1 MAEQLLTGAIQAPGF
16 SGLNIQ
22 DSTVQLTSGFAL
34 EAYNC
39 VIDRYGRIGARKGWT
54 KVNPSVIGSGGSVR
68 SIFEF
73 NTNDGNVIISAANNH
88 LYVGSNVPVEQK
100 ICGVNFHTSTYSQ
113 SGTTIT
119 ITQSSHGYTV
129 GQQLYFVKTSGDAV
143 TGFYTV
149 ATVISSSQFTITATA
164 SLTTSGNC
172 NIVNVLPYAII
183 SDNWQFVSMP
193 YSGGL
198 TGSPHAIAVQAG
210 QPPLIYHKLG
220 TSTHSHT
227 DGFGFQRLGDVA
239 SLPTGYT
246 ADTFK
251 PSCALASFGRL
262 WVANIGSDDQ
272 VVYFSDLQ
280 DPSNFT
286 TGTAGYLDIS
296 TVIPTGDGI
305 VALASHNGF
314 LVIFCHRSIILYA
327 NPTDPAQLAVQDVIK
342 GVGCIA
348 RDSVAS
354 VAGTDNLFLSETG
367 IQSLQ
372 RLVQEKS
379 MPFRDVSKNV
389 RDELISNVNS
399 EDLDNIKAVYYAPDA
414 FYLLT
419 LPNTGFTY
427 CFDTRGQLENGA
439 ARATVWQQIRPTAF
453 CVLADRSLY
462 IGRPGYIGKYE
473 GYTDNNSAYRFSYYT
488 NYFDMDSPTT
498 IKILKKIGVVA
509 IGGRSQILS
518 VKWAFDYVGS
528 YDAATIALASGG
540 ISEYN
545 IGEYGIAEYSSGISL
560 DSVKFN
566 ATGTGKVV
574 QLGFECD
581 INGSPLSIQKIDLAL
596 KQGKNL

>member
-54 KVNPSVIGSGGSVR
+54 KVNTDAVSTGSIKA
-68 SIFEF
+68 IFEF
-73 NTNDGNVIISAANNH
+73 VKDDGNVVISAANNH
-88 LYVGSNVPVEQK
+88 LYTGTDTLVQERIFGA
-100 ICGVNFHTSTYSQ
+100 NFHESTYAQ
-113 SGTTIT
+113 SGTVIT
-119 ITQSSHGYTV
+119 VTQVAHGYSV
-129 GQQLYFVKTSGDAV
+129 GQTIEFLVTSGASV
-143 TGFYTV
+143 TGIYTV
-149 ATVISSSQFTITATA
+149 TTVPTADSFTITATA
-164 SLTTSGNC
+164 SATASGNC
-172 NIVNVLPYAII
+172 QTTNVLPYAILD
-183 SDNWQFVSMP
+183 DNWQFVSMP

-198 TGSPHAIAVQAG
+198 TGSPHVIAVQKG
-210 QPPLIYHKLG
+210 QAPLVYHKKGSAANAHTG
-220 TSTHSHT
+220 TY
-227 DGFGFQRLGDVA
+227 GFQRLGDI
-239 SLPTGYT
+239 STLPTGYT
-246 ADTFK
+246 VDTFK
-251 PSCALASFGRL
+251 PACALTSFGRL
-262 WVANIGSDDQ
+262 WVAGIGSNDQ

-280 DPSNFT
+280 NPTNFT

-327 NPTDPAQLAVQDVIK
+327 NPTDPAQLTVQDIIK

-367 IQSLQ
+367 VQSLQ

-399 EDLDNIKAVYYAPDA
+399 EDLDNVKAVYYAPDA

-439 ARATVWQQIRPTAF
+439 ARATVWQQIKPTAF

-462 IGRPGYIGKYE
+462 IGKPGRIGKYE
-473 GYTDNNSAYRFSYYT
+473 GYDDNGSSYRFSYYT
-488 NYFDMDSPTT
+488 NYFDMDQPTV

-509 IGGRSQILS
+509 IGGRGQNLS
-518 VKWAFDYVGS
+518 VKWAFDYTGG
-528 YDAATIALASGG
+528 YDSAAIALSSGG
-540 ISEYN
+540 ISEYG
-545 IGEYGIAEYSSGISL
+545 IGEYGIAEYSTGISL

>member
-16 SGLNIQ
+16 YGLNIQ

-54 KVNPSVIGSGGSVR
+54 KVNTSAVGSGSFKA
-68 SIFEF
+68 IFELVKD
-73 NTNDGNVIISAANNH
+73 DGNVVLSAANNH
-88 LYVGSNVPVEQK
+88 IYTGTDTLTEQR
-100 ICGVNFHTSTYSQ
+100 IYGANFHTSTYSQ
-113 SGTTIT
+113 TTTVIT
-119 ITQSSHGYTV
+119 VTQVAHGYTL
-129 GQQLYFVKTSGDAV
+129 GQTIEFVATSGAGV
-143 TGFYTV
+143 SGIYTV
-149 ATVISSSQFTITATA
+149 TTVPTADSFTITAAA
-164 SLTTSGNC
+164 SATTSGNC
-172 NIVNVLPYAII
+172 QTVNVFPYAILD
-183 SDNWQFVSMP
+183 DNWQFVAMP

-198 TGSPHAIAVQAG
+198 EGSPHVIAVQKG
-210 QPPLIYHKLG
+210 QAPLVYHKKG
-220 TSTHSHT
+220 TAANAHT
-227 DGFGFQRLGDVA
+227 GTYGLQRLGDIA
-239 SLPTGYT
+239 TLPTGYDV
-246 ADTFK
+246 DTFK
-251 PSCALASFGRL
+251 PSCALAAFGRL
-262 WVANIGSDDQ
+262 WVANIGSNDQ
-272 VVYFSDLQ
+272 SVYFSDLQ
-280 DPSNFT
+280 DPANFR

-314 LVIFCHRSIILYA
+314 LVIFCHRSIVLYA
-327 NPTDPAQLAVQDVIK
+327 NPTDPSQLTVQDVIK

-367 IQSLQ
+367 VQSLQ

-399 EDLDNIKAVYYAPDA
+399 EDLDDIKAVYYAPDA

-439 ARATVWQQIRPTAF
+439 ARATVWQQIEPTAF

-462 IGRPGYIGKYE
+462 IGRPGYIGNYE
-473 GYTDNNSAYRFSYYT
+473 EYADNGSSYRFSYYT

-498 IKILKKIGVVA
+498 IKILKKVGVVA
-509 IGGRSQILS
+509 IGGRSQVLS
-518 VKWAFDYVGS
+518 VKWAFDYTGS
-528 YDAATIALASGG
+528 YDSATIALSSGG
-540 ISEYN
+540 IYEYN

>member
-54 KVNPSVIGSGGSVR
+54 KVNTTAASTGSFR
-68 SIFEF
+68 AIFELVK
-73 NTNDGNVIISAANNH
+73 NDGNIVVSAANNK
-88 LYVGSNVPVEQK
+88 LYTGTTTLTEQSILGTNYK
-100 ICGVNFHTSTYSQ
+100 SGATYSQ
-113 SGTTIT
+113 TGTTVT
-119 ITQSSHGYTV
+119 VTKVAHGYTA
-129 GQQLYFVKTSGDAV
+129 GQTIYFNVLSGTLPSKTYAV
-143 TGFYTV
+143 
-149 ATVISSSQFTITATA
+149 SSPAADSFTLTATA
-164 SLTTSGNC
+164 SATTSGSGSL
-172 NIVNVLPYAII
+172 INVLPYAITEN
-183 SDNWQFVSMP
+183 NWQLTAMP
-193 YSGGL
+193 YLGGIN
-198 TGSPHAIAVQAG
+198 SSAHVIAVQRNHA
-210 QPPLIYHKLG
+210 PLIYHRYG
-220 TSTHSHT
+220 TGHT
-227 DGFGFQRLGDVA
+227 DIYGFQRLGDIA
-239 SLPTGYT
+239 TLPTGYT
-246 ADTFK
+246 VDTFK
-251 PSCALASFGRL
+251 PACSLTAFGRL
-262 WVANIGSDDQ
+262 WVANIGTDDQ
-272 VVYFSDLQ
+272 TIYFSDLQ
-280 DPSNFT
+280 DPKNFT

-296 TVIPTGDGI
+296 QVIPTGDGI
-305 VALASHNGF
+305 VSVASHNGF
-314 LVIFCHRSIILYA
+314 LVIFCRRHIVLYA
-327 NPTDPAQLAVQDVIK
+327 NPTDPTAITVQDVIK

-367 IQSLQ
+367 VQSLQ
-372 RLVQEKS
+372 RLISEKS
-379 MPFRDVSKNV
+379 MPFRDISKNV
-389 RDELISNVNS
+389 RDDLISNVNTES
-399 EDLDNIKAVYYAPDA
+399 ADNIKAVYYAPDA

-419 LPNTGFTY
+419 LPTTGFTY

-439 ARATVWQQIRPTAF
+439 ARATVWRNINPTAF
-453 CVLADRSLY
+453 CVTESRKLY
-462 IGRPGYIGKYE
+462 IGKPGYIGVYE
-473 GYTDNNSAYRFSYYT
+473 EYADNTIPYRFSYYT

-509 IGGRSQILS
+509 IGGRGQNLS
-518 VKWAFDYVGS
+518 VKWAFDYTGNHDS
-528 YDAATIALASGG
+528 QTIALSSGG
-540 ISEYN
+540 IAEYN

>member
-39 VIDRYGRIGARKGWT
+39 VIDKYGRIGARKGWN
-54 KVNPSVIGSGGSVR
+54 KVNSTAVSTGSFR
-68 SIFEF
+68 SIFELVK
-73 NTNDGNVIISAANNH
+73 NDGNIVVSAANNH
-88 LYVGSNVPVEQK
+88 VYVGTTTPVEQSIYGTNYK
-100 ICGVNFHTSTYSQ
+100 SGATYTQTGTTVTVTKTAHDYVAGQIVHFNVS
-113 SGTTIT
+113 SGTLPDGNYAVIAPTT
-119 ITQSSHGYTV
+119 DTFTV
-129 GQQLYFVKTSGDAV
+129 
-143 TGFYTV
+143 
-149 ATVISSSQFTITATA
+149 TAAA
-164 SLTTSGNC
+164 SATTSGSASL
-172 NIVNVLPYAII
+172 INVIPYAITEN
-183 SDNWQFVSMP
+183 NWQFTGMP
-193 YSGGL
+193 YLGGINSSAHII
-198 TGSPHAIAVQAG
+198 GVQRNHT
-210 QPPLIYHKLG
+210 PLIYHRYG
-220 TSTHSHT
+220 TDHT
-227 DGFGFQRLGDVA
+227 DEYGLQRLADIA

-246 ADTFK
+246 ADNFK
-251 PSCALASFGRL
+251 PACSLTAFGRL
-262 WVANIGSDDQ
+262 WVANIGTDDQ
-272 VVYFSDLQ
+272 TVYFSDLQ
-280 DPSNFT
+280 DPKNFT

-296 TVIPTGDGI
+296 QVIPTGDGI
-305 VALASHNGF
+305 VSLVSHNGF
-314 LVIFCHRSIILYA
+314 LVIFCRRHIVLYA
-327 NPTDPAQLAVQDVIK
+327 NPTDPTSITVQDVIK

-367 IQSLQ
+367 VQSLQ
-372 RLVQEKS
+372 RLISEKS
-379 MPFRDVSKNV
+379 MPFRDISKNV
-389 RDELISNVNS
+389 RDELISNVNT
-399 EDLDNIKAVYYAPDA
+399 EDADNIKAVYYAPDA

-419 LPNTGFTY
+419 LPTTGFTY

-439 ARATVWQQIRPTAF
+439 ARATVWQGINPTAF
-453 CVLADRSLY
+453 CVTEARELY
-462 IGRPGYIGKYE
+462 IGKPGYIGKYE
-473 GYTDNNSAYRFSYYT
+473 EYADNTVPYRFSYYT

-509 IGGRSQILS
+509 IGGRGQNLS
-518 VKWAFDYVGS
+518 VKWAFDYTGN
-528 YDAATIALASGG
+528 YDSAAIALTSGG
-540 ISEYN
+540 ISEYG

>member
-39 VIDRYGRIGARKGWT
+39 VIDRYGRIGARKGWN
-54 KVNPSVIGSGGSVR
+54 KVNTAQMGSGGSVKT
-68 SIFEF
+68 IFEF
-73 NTNDGNVIISAANNH
+73 VTDSGNVIISAANNH
-88 LYVGSNVPVEQK
+88 LYVGDTTPVEQK
-100 ICGVNFHTSTYSQ
+100 ICGTNFHTSTYSRT
-113 SGTTIT
+113 GVTIT
-119 ITQSSHGYTV
+119 VTQSSHGYTV
-129 GQQLYFVKTSGDAV
+129 GQQLYFVATSGAAT

-149 ATVISSSQFTITATA
+149 TTVISSSQFTITDTV
-164 SLTTSGNC
+164 SGSTTGSA
-172 NIVNVLPYAII
+172 NIVNVIPYAILD
-183 SDNWQFVSMP
+183 DNWQFVSMP

-198 TGSPHAIAVQAG
+198 AGSPHAIAVQAG
-210 QPPLIYHKLG
+210 QAPLVYHKLG

-262 WVANIGSDDQ
+262 WVANIGTNDQ
-272 VVYFSDLQ
+272 VIYFSDLQ
-280 DPSNFT
+280 NPSNFT

-314 LVIFCHRSIILYA
+314 LVIFCKRHIILYA
-327 NPTDPAQLAVQDVIK
+327 NPTDPAQLTVQDIIK

-348 RDSVAS
+348 RDSIAS

-367 IQSLQ
+367 VQSLQ

-389 RDELISNVNS
+389 RDDLISNVNT
-399 EDLDNIKAVYYAPDA
+399 ETPYNIKGVYYATDA
-414 FYLLT
+414 MYLLT
-419 LPNTGFTY
+419 LPVTGFTY

-439 ARATVWQQIRPTAF
+439 ARTTIWRDIEPTAF
-453 CVLADRSLY
+453 CVTQNRELL
-462 IGRPGYIGKYE
+462 IGRPGYIGVYE
-473 GYTDNNSAYRFSYYT
+473 EYADNNVPYRFSYYT
-488 NYFDMDSPTT
+488 NYFDMESPTT
-498 IKILKKIGVVA
+498 IKILKKVGVVA
-509 IGGRSQILS
+509 IGGRGQNLS
-518 VKWAFDYVGS
+518 VKWAFDYTGN
-528 YDAATIALASGG
+528 YDSQTIALASGG
-540 ISEYN
+540 ISEYG

>member
-54 KVNPSVIGSGGSVR
+54 KVNPSVIGSGGSVK

-73 NTNDGNVIISAANNH
+73 NTNDGQVIISAANNH
-88 LYVGSNVPVEQK
+88 LYVGRTTPVEQR

-113 SGTTIT
+113 SGTVIT

-129 GQQLYFVKTSGDAV
+129 GQNVYFVASSGAAT

-149 ATVISSSQFTITATA
+149 TTVISSSQFTITSDTSA
-164 SLTTSGNC
+164 TTSGNC
-172 NIVNVLPYAII
+172 NIVNVLPYAILD
-183 SDNWQFVSMP
+183 DNWQFVSMP

-220 TSTHSHT
+220 TASHSHI

-239 SLPTGYT
+239 SLPVGYT

-272 VVYFSDLQ
+272 VIYFSDLQ

-314 LVIFCHRSIILYA
+314 LVIFCRKHIILYA
-327 NPTDPAQLAVQDVIK
+327 NPTDPAQLTIQDIIK

-348 RDSVAS
+348 RDSIAS

-367 IQSLQ
+367 VQSLQ

-389 RDELISNVNS
+389 RDDLISNVLTES
-399 EDLDNIKAVYYAPDA
+399 VTDIKGVYYATDA
-414 FYLLT
+414 MYLLT
-419 LPNTGFTY
+419 LPTTGFTY

-439 ARATVWQQIRPTAF
+439 ARTTIWRDIDPTAF
-453 CVLADRSLY
+453 CVTQDRELL
-462 IGRPGYIGKYE
+462 IGRPGYIGKYDQ
-473 GYTDNNSAYRFSYYT
+473 YTDNNVPYRFSYYT
-488 NYFDMDSPTT
+488 NYFDMDTPTT

-509 IGGRSQILS
+509 IGGRGQNLA
-518 VKWAFDYVGS
+518 VKWAFDYVGN
-528 YDAATIALASGG
+528 YDSSTITLSTGG
-540 ISEYN
+540 ISEYG

>member
-54 KVNPSVIGSGGSVR
+54 KVNTTAASTGSFR
-68 SIFEF
+68 AIFELVK
-73 NTNDGNVIISAANNH
+73 NDGNIVVSAANNK
-88 LYVGSNVPVEQK
+88 LYTGTTTLTEQSILGTNYK
-100 ICGVNFHTSTYSQ
+100 SGATYSQ
-113 SGTTIT
+113 TGTTVT
-119 ITQSSHGYTV
+119 VTKVAHGYTA
-129 GQQLYFVKTSGDAV
+129 GQTIYFNVLSGTLPSKTYAV
-143 TGFYTV
+143 
-149 ATVISSSQFTITATA
+149 SSPAADSFTLTATA
-164 SLTTSGNC
+164 SATTSGSGSL
-172 NIVNVLPYAII
+172 INVLPYAITEN
-183 SDNWQFVSMP
+183 NWQLTAMP
-193 YSGGL
+193 YLGGIN
-198 TGSPHAIAVQAG
+198 SSAHVIAVQRNHA
-210 QPPLIYHKLG
+210 PLIYHRYG
-220 TSTHSHT
+220 TGHT
-227 DGFGFQRLGDVA
+227 DIYGFQRLGDIA
-239 SLPTGYT
+239 TLPTGYT
-246 ADTFK
+246 VDTFK
-251 PSCALASFGRL
+251 PACSLTAFGRL
-262 WVANIGSDDQ
+262 WVANIGTDDQ
-272 VVYFSDLQ
+272 TIYFSDLQ
-280 DPSNFT
+280 DPKNFT

-296 TVIPTGDGI
+296 QVIPTGDGI
-305 VALASHNGF
+305 VSVASHNGF
-314 LVIFCHRSIILYA
+314 LVIFCRRHIVLYA
-327 NPTDPAQLAVQDVIK
+327 NPTDPTAITVQDVIK

-367 IQSLQ
+367 VQSLQ
-372 RLVQEKS
+372 RLISEKS
-379 MPFRDVSKNV
+379 MPFRDISKNV
-389 RDELISNVNS
+389 RDDLISNVNTES
-399 EDLDNIKAVYYAPDA
+399 ADNIKAVYYAPDA

-419 LPNTGFTY
+419 LPTTGFTY

-439 ARATVWQQIRPTAF
+439 ARATVWRNINPTAF
-453 CVLADRSLY
+453 CVTESRKLY
-462 IGRPGYIGKYE
+462 IGKPGYIGSYE
-473 GYTDNNSAYRFSYYT
+473 EYADNTLPYRFSYYT

-509 IGGRSQILS
+509 IGGRGQNLS
-518 VKWAFDYVGS
+518 VKWAFDYTGNHDS
-528 YDAATIALASGG
+528 QTIALSSGG
-540 ISEYN
+540 IAEYN

>member
-54 KVNPSVIGSGGSVR
+54 KVNTVAASTGQFKA
-68 SIFEF
+68 IFELVK
-73 NTNDGNVIISAANNH
+73 NDGNVVVSAANNH
-88 LYVGSNVPVEQK
+88 LYTGTDTLHQESIYGTNYK
-100 ICGVNFHTSTYSQ
+100 SGATYTQ
-113 SGTTIT
+113 TGTTVTVTKAAHGYTAGTTI
-119 ITQSSHGYTV
+119 HFNV
-129 GQQLYFVKTSGDAV
+129 LSGTLPSGNYAV
-143 TGFYTV
+143 TAPT
-149 ATVISSSQFTITATA
+149 TDTFTITASTSA
-164 SLTTSGNC
+164 TTSGSGSL
-172 NIVNVLPYAII
+172 INVLPYAITD
-183 SDNWQFVSMP
+183 DNWQFTSMP
-193 YSGGL
+193 YQGGL
-198 TGSPHAIAVQAG
+198 NASSHIIAVQRNHA
-210 QPPLIYHKLG
+210 PLIYHRYG
-220 TSTHSHT
+220 TSHT
-227 DGFGFQRLGDVA
+227 DIYGFQRLGDLA
-239 SLPTGYT
+239 ALPTGYT
-246 ADTFK
+246 VDTFK
-251 PSCALASFGRL
+251 PSCSLTAFGRL
-262 WVANIGSDDQ
+262 WVAGIGSDDQ
-272 VVYFSDLQ
+272 TVYFSDLQ
-280 DPSNFT
+280 NPINFT

-296 TVIPTGDGI
+296 QVIPSGDGI

-314 LVIFCHRSIILYA
+314 LVIFCHRSIVLYA
-327 NPTDPAQLAVQDVIK
+327 NPTDPAQLTVQDIIK
-342 GVGCIA
+342 GIGCIA

-367 IQSLQ
+367 VQSLQ

-389 RDELISNVNS
+389 RDDLISNVNT
-399 EDLDNIKAVYYAPDA
+399 EDVDNIKAVYYAQDA
-414 FYLLT
+414 FYLLA

-439 ARATVWQQIRPTAF
+439 ARATIWTHINPTAF
-453 CVLADRSLY
+453 CVTQARDLY

-473 GYTDNNSAYRFSYYT
+473 QYADNEVAYRFSYYT

-498 IKILKKIGVVA
+498 IKILKKVGVVA
-509 IGGRSQILS
+509 IGGRGQNLA
-518 VKWAFDYVGS
+518 VKWAFDYAGS
-528 YDAATIALASGG
+528 YDSAVIALASGG
-540 ISEYN
+540 IYEYG